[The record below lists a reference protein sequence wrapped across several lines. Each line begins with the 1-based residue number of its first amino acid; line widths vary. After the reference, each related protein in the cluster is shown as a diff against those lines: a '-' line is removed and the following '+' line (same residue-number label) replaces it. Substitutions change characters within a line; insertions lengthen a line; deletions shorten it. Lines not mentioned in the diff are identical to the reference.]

1 MFSAVLFGIK
11 RLKNSLERAELCEKR
26 GQKRVRISD
35 PFWGPFNIG
44 TLSAGSKN
52 APIFGPE
59 FGRRGTFTLELAFG
73 IANLGGADQK
83 SVPDAVR

>member
-1 MFSAVLFGIK
+1 MKSGAKSGSGF
-11 RLKNSLERAELCEKR
+11 RTR
-26 GQKRVRISD
+26 
-35 PFWGPFNIG
+35 FWGPLILIG

>member
-1 MFSAVLFGIK
+1 M
-11 RLKNSLERAELCEKR
+11 KNSLERAELCEKR

-35 PFWGPFNIG
+35 PFLGPFNIG

-52 APIFGPE
+52 VPIFGPE
-59 FGRRGTFTLELAFG
+59 FGRRGTATTFTLELAFG

>member
-11 RLKNSLERAELCEKR
+11 KIENSLERGAKSGSGFRTRFL
-26 GQKRVRISD
+26 
-35 PFWGPFNIG
+35 GPFNIG